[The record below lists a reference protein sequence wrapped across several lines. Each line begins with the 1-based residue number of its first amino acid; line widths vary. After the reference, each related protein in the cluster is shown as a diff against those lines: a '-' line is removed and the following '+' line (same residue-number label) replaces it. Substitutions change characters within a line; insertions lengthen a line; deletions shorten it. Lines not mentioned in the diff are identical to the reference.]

1 MTESQR
7 TSVAGELDLDEK
19 DILARRGYYDEMTHT
34 FEELHGK
41 RDVIHKHVVKMLE
54 EKSEIVEKLADL
66 NTELD
71 EALVRDSNALR
82 QKRKVDRIL
91 RKLEAGGSIA
101 RAMLRKLQLS
111 KIRIEDR
118 VATMREEYRSRA
130 LRDEGEVPSHV
141 PNQDIEVT
149 HHIMPGP
156 GGKVPLRS
164 YSPPAVAMC
173 DRSPVIVFFHGEGY
187 VTGDFETHDWLCRA
201 LASLAGVTV
210 VATDYRRPPEVRF
223 PGAFEDAYAAVC
235 WVADGGLGSKP
246 TAVAVAGDA
255 AGGGLAAACCLRAR
269 ADEKGPK
276 ITVQVLF
283 YPWLD
288 LRPVSQ
294 SMQSC
299 NQDVEAHM
307 LQQEELDFFSECYA
321 PPREVHEPTEEEA
334 EDNEEGIEV
343 REWLQDERA
352 SPLLASS
359 LKDLP
364 QVFIAYAHDDLLAT
378 DSTLFADRL
387 RQECG
392 PDSVHMLE
400 LQGAGHGFA
409 KHSHRAEAYA
419 AVAAAGAFASAA
431 LRHKA

>member
-1 MTESQR
+1 M
-7 TSVAGELDLDEK
+7 DLDEK

-34 FEELHGK
+34 FEDLRGK
-41 RDVIHKHVVKMLE
+41 RDVMHKQVVRMVQ
-54 EKSEIVEKLADL
+54 EKKEIDGKLKDL

-71 EALVRDSNALR
+71 EALARDSSALR

-91 RKLEAGGSIA
+91 RKLEAGGNVA
-101 RAMLRKLQLS
+101 RAMMRKMQMS
-111 KIRIEDR
+111 KTRLEDR
-118 VATMREEYRSRA
+118 VADMREAFRTRA
-130 LRDEGEVPSHV
+130 LGEEAEAYWHV
-141 PNQDIEVT
+141 PNQDVEVT
-149 HHIMPGP
+149 HHIMEGP
-156 GGKVPLRS
+156 GGNVPLRS
-164 YSPPAVAMC
+164 YSPPAVAMS

-187 VTGDFETHDWLCRA
+187 VAGDLETHDWICRA
-201 LASLAGVTV
+201 LASLAGATL
-210 VATDYRRPPEVRF
+210 VAVDYRQPPEARF
-223 PGAFEDAYAAVC
+223 PAAFEDAYAAVS
-235 WVADGGLGSKP
+235 WVADGGLGSEP
-246 TAVAVAGDA
+246 SALAVAGDA
-255 AGGGLAAACCLRAR
+255 SGGGLASACCLRAR

-276 ITVQVLF
+276 IAVQVLF

-299 NQDVEAHM
+299 DQESEAHM
-307 LQQEELDFFSECYA
+307 LQQEELDFFSEAYA
-321 PPREVHEPTEEEA
+321 PPREAHEPTEEEA

-359 LKDLP
+359 LQGLP
-364 QVFIAYAHDDLLAT
+364 PVFIAYAHDDLLAT
-378 DSTLFADRL
+378 DSTLFAERL
-387 RQECG
+387 RQESG
-392 PDSVHMLE
+392 PDSVHLLE

-419 AVAAAGAFASAA
+419 AIAAAGAFASAA